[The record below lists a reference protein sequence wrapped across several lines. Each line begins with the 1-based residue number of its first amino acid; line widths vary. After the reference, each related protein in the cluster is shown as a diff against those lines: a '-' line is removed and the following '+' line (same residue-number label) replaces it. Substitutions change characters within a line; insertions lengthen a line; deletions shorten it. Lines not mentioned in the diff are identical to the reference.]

1 MFRTTVLT
9 LALLAAGCVLPPE
22 RQALQPL
29 PDNAPPLTYTE
40 ASARARAQASVA
52 VESFYVDN
60 WAALEEAG
68 KALEQTAR
76 VLTKATEVP
85 ARHRDTLTVEA
96 GDLGKEA
103 LRLQEVSRKKDVKEV
118 NDALQR
124 INLKVRELAVDR

>member
-1 MFRTTVLT
+1 MLRSAVLV

-40 ASARARAQASVA
+40 ATARARAQATVA

-60 WAALEEAG
+60 WLALEEAG

-103 LRLQEVSRKKDVKEV
+103 LRLQEVSRKKDVKLV
-118 NDALQR
+118 NEALQK